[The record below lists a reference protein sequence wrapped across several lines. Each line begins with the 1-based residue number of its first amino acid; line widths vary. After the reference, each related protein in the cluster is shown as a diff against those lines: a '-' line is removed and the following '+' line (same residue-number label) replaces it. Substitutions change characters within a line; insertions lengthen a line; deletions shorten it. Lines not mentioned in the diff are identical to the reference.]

1 MSSRRAQYGTTKYCS
16 AYLRN
21 ETCNN
26 RNCMFLHET
35 GEDNDSFSRQDLSS
49 INAVSTQQP
58 APVASSSGSLD
69 RDPQPQPPPQ
79 QAPQSIAAASQ
90 SMARQTSKDEPMSR
104 SDSGDG
110 SVLPSSAAWTKNPQ
124 IQQSRRSSQAASRST
139 PSPKTTQAKLST
151 QPVETQEGMQ
161 KSTPAAEPSAP
172 QSAPDPSPQSPTPSI
187 AQPMKQEPHP
197 QQTLM
202 EECIKRVID
211 PNFKLTFNRAFFSQE
226 ELREIDAYP
235 PLFDPDGGLAR
246 YKWKKEQE
254 EERLKREEEDRDIL
268 RAISAAEEDDNP
280 ASGSLQLGG
289 EPEASGESGD
299 VAGQSNN
306 EQRHAIRPPAYQPS
320 SGILPF
326 GGPSPITN
334 TLANLSM
341 NSRSLTPQQQQQLLL
356 LKSNNQQNA
365 LQDNFQQGYGSTSSG
380 HHQQPSNPFQIQN
393 NQLGVLQGHA
403 RQASRYTFAN
413 ESASTSGAVKPAAN
427 PQLMAQQSAMMP
439 PTQGKP
445 FAAHTQSSQHPNL
458 HGNHYFSGVQGPP
471 PGLKS
476 TGTPPISGGG
486 MFGQGHGF
494 ASAMG
499 GSIGLGGG
507 SGVSK
512 NSNDD
517 LMREFLRGR
526 SGAGNSG
533 QGPDAGKREFMFP
546 LLHQPTTSA
555 PAPAPGLL
563 SSLYG
568 SQLAAYPGY
577 QDHAPQKQK
586 KKGKK
591 HRHANTSSSGGGG
604 IVDLADPSILQ
615 ARMHHA
621 GAGQGLFGAQGQG
634 GYQQN
639 NMMYGGGYGSGW

>member
-1 MSSRRAQYGTTKYCS
+1 
-16 AYLRN
+16 
-21 ETCNN
+21 
-26 RNCMFLHET
+26 MFLHET

-58 APVASSSGSLD
+58 ASIASSSASPN
-69 RDPQPQPPPQ
+69 RAPQHQPPPQ

-90 SMARQTSKDEPMSR
+90 PMARQMSKDEPMSR
-104 SDSGDG
+104 SDTDDG
-110 SVLPSSAAWTKNPQ
+110 SALPSSAAWAKNPQ
-124 IQQSRRSSQAASRST
+124 IQQSRRSSQAASHST
-139 PSPKTTQAKLST
+139 PSPRATQAILST
-151 QPVETQEGMQ
+151 QLPNTQEELHSKALGNDIPLQ
-161 KSTPAAEPSAP
+161 
-172 QSAPDPSPQSPTPSI
+172 QSVTDPDHCSPPLSVTRS
-187 AQPMKQEPHP
+187 MKPEPHP

-202 EECIKRVID
+202 EECIKRVLN

-226 ELREIDAYP
+226 EMREIDAYP
-235 PLFDPDGGLAR
+235 PLFDPDGGFAR
-246 YKWKKEQE
+246 YKWKKELE
-254 EERLKREEEDRDIL
+254 EERLKREDEERNIL
-268 RAISAAEEDDNP
+268 RAISAAEEDDTL

-289 EPEASGESGD
+289 EPETSGESAD
-299 VAGQSNN
+299 VVSPSNN
-306 EQRHAIRPPAYQPS
+306 EQRHIIQPPAYQSS
-320 SGILPF
+320 SGVLPF
-326 GGPSPITN
+326 GGPSSVMN
-334 TLANLSM
+334 TLNNLSI
-341 NSRSLTPQQQQQLLL
+341 NPRSLTPRQQQHLLL
-356 LKSNNQQNA
+356 LKSNDQQSVP
-365 LQDNFQQGYGSTSSG
+365 QDNFQQGYATTSSG
-380 HHQQPSNPFQIQN
+380 HHHQPSNPFQTQN
-393 NQLGVLQGHA
+393 NQLGILQGHA

-413 ESASTSGAVKPAAN
+413 DSASASAAVKPATNA
-427 PQLMAQQSAMMP
+427 QLMAQQTAMMP
-439 PTQGKP
+439 QAQGKS
-445 FAAHTQSSQHPNL
+445 FATQPAQHPNL
-458 HGNHYFSGVQGPP
+458 HGNHFYSGVQGPP

-499 GSIGLGGG
+499 GSTGLGGG
-507 SGVSK
+507 SGVGK

-517 LMREFLRGR
+517 LIRELLRGR

-533 QGPDAGKREFMFP
+533 QGLDAGKREFMFP
-546 LLHQPTTSA
+546 SLPYPPMTST

-568 SQLAAYPGY
+568 SQLGAYPGY
-577 QDHAPQKQK
+577 QDHAPSKQK

-615 ARMHHA
+615 ARMHHS

-639 NMMYGGGYGSGW
+639 NMMYGGGYGNRW

>member
-1 MSSRRAQYGTTKYCS
+1 
-16 AYLRN
+16 
-21 ETCNN
+21 
-26 RNCMFLHET
+26 MFLHET

-58 APVASSSGSLD
+58 AAIASSSASPN
-69 RDPQPQPPPQ
+69 RAPQSQQPSQ

-90 SMARQTSKDEPMSR
+90 PMARQASKDEPMSR

-110 SVLPSSAAWTKNPQ
+110 SALPSSAAWAKNSQ

-139 PSPKTTQAKLST
+139 PSPRTTHSKLST
-151 QPVETQEGMQ
+151 QQVETQEGPHTMATVTEVPTQ
-161 KSTPAAEPSAP
+161 PSV
-172 QSAPDPSPQSPTPSI
+172 PDPDRRSPPLSV
-187 AQPMKQEPHP
+187 AQPMKPESHP
-197 QQTLM
+197 QQVLM
-202 EECIKRVID
+202 EDCIKSVLN
-211 PNFKLTFNRAFFSQE
+211 PNFKLTFNRPFFSQE
-226 ELREIDAYP
+226 EILEIDAYP
-235 PLFDPDGGLAR
+235 PLFDPDGGLGR
-246 YKWKKEQE
+246 YEWKKEQD
-254 EERLKREEEDRDIL
+254 EERLKREDEERNIL
-268 RAISAAEEDDNP
+268 RAISAAEEDDTL

-289 EPEASGESGD
+289 EPETSGEAVD
-299 VAGQSNN
+299 VACPSNN
-306 EQRHAIRPPAYQPS
+306 EQRHIIQPPAYQPS
-320 SGILPF
+320 SGGLPF
-326 GGPSPITN
+326 GGPSSITN
-334 TLANLSM
+334 TLSNLSI
-341 NSRSLTPQQQQQLLL
+341 NPRSLTPQQQQHMLV
-356 LKSNNQQNA
+356 LKSNNQQNVP
-365 LQDNFQQGYGSTSSG
+365 QDNFQQGYASASSG
-380 HHQQPSNPFQIQN
+380 HQHQPSNPFQTQN

-413 ESASTSGAVKPAAN
+413 DSASASAAVKPATNA
-427 PQLMAQQSAMMP
+427 QLMAQQSAMMP
-439 PTQGKP
+439 PPQGKS
-445 FAAHTQSSQHPNL
+445 FAGPSSQHPNL
-458 HGNHYFSGVQGPP
+458 HGNHFYSGVQGPP

-499 GSIGLGGG
+499 GSIGITGG
-507 SGVSK
+507 SGVGK

-517 LMREFLRGR
+517 LMRELLRGR

-546 LLHQPTTSA
+546 VFHQPTTST
-555 PAPAPGLL
+555 PAPAPSLL

-568 SQLAAYPGY
+568 AQLAAYPGY

-615 ARMHHA
+615 ARMHHG

-639 NMMYGGGYGSGW
+639 NMMYGGGYGSRW

>member
-1 MSSRRAQYGTTKYCS
+1 
-16 AYLRN
+16 
-21 ETCNN
+21 
-26 RNCMFLHET
+26 MFLHET

-58 APVASSSGSLD
+58 ASIASSSASPN
-69 RDPQPQPPPQ
+69 RAPQHQPPPQ

-90 SMARQTSKDEPMSR
+90 PMARQMSKDEPMSR

-110 SVLPSSAAWTKNPQ
+110 SALPSSAAWAKNPQ
-124 IQQSRRSSQAASRST
+124 IQQSRRSSQAASHST
-139 PSPKTTQAKLST
+139 PSPRTTQAILST
-151 QPVETQEGMQ
+151 QLPNTQEELDTEALGNDIPLQ
-161 KSTPAAEPSAP
+161 
-172 QSAPDPSPQSPTPSI
+172 QSVTDPDHCSPPLSVTRS
-187 AQPMKQEPHP
+187 MKPEPHP

-202 EECIKRVID
+202 EECIKRVLN

-226 ELREIDAYP
+226 EMREIDAYP
-235 PLFDPDGGLAR
+235 PLFDPDGGFAR
-246 YKWKKEQE
+246 YKWKKELE
-254 EERLKREEEDRDIL
+254 EERLKREDEERNIL
-268 RAISAAEEDDNP
+268 RAISAAEEDDTL

-289 EPEASGESGD
+289 EPETSGESA
-299 VAGQSNN
+299 VVVSPSNN
-306 EQRHAIRPPAYQPS
+306 EQRHIIQPPAYQSS
-320 SGILPF
+320 SGVLPF
-326 GGPSPITN
+326 GGPSSVMN
-334 TLANLSM
+334 TLNNLSI
-341 NSRSLTPQQQQQLLL
+341 NPRSLTPRQQQHLLL
-356 LKSNNQQNA
+356 LKSNDQQSVP
-365 LQDNFQQGYGSTSSG
+365 QDNFQQGYATASSG
-380 HHQQPSNPFQIQN
+380 HHHQPSNPFQTQN
-393 NQLGVLQGHA
+393 NQLGILQGHA

-413 ESASTSGAVKPAAN
+413 DSASASAAVKPATNA
-427 PQLMAQQSAMMP
+427 QLMAQQTAMMP
-439 PTQGKP
+439 QAQGKS
-445 FAAHTQSSQHPNL
+445 FATQPAQHPNL
-458 HGNHYFSGVQGPP
+458 HGNHFYSGVQGPP

-499 GSIGLGGG
+499 GSTGLGGG
-507 SGVSK
+507 SGVGK

-517 LMREFLRGR
+517 LMRELLRGR

-533 QGPDAGKREFMFP
+533 QGLDAGKREFMFP
-546 LLHQPTTSA
+546 SLPYPPMTST

-568 SQLAAYPGY
+568 SQLGAYPGY
-577 QDHAPQKQK
+577 QDHAPSKQK

-615 ARMHHA
+615 ARMHHS
-621 GAGQGLFGAQGQG
+621 GAGQGLFGPQGQG

-639 NMMYGGGYGSGW
+639 NMMYGGGYGNRW

>member
-1 MSSRRAQYGTTKYCS
+1 
-16 AYLRN
+16 
-21 ETCNN
+21 
-26 RNCMFLHET
+26 MFLHET

-58 APVASSSGSLD
+58 APIASSSASPN
-69 RDPQPQPPPQ
+69 RVPQPQPPPQ
-79 QAPQSIAAASQ
+79 QAPQSIAAGSQ
-90 SMARQTSKDEPMSR
+90 PMARHISKDEPMSR

-110 SVLPSSAAWTKNPQ
+110 SALPSSAAWAKNPQ
-124 IQQSRRSSQAASRST
+124 IQQSRRSSQTASRST
-139 PSPKTTQAKLST
+139 PSPGTAHAKLSG
-151 QPVETQEGMQ
+151 QPVESRE
-161 KSTPAAEPSAP
+161 EPHTKALVTEIP
-172 QSAPDPSPQSPTPSI
+172 IQQSIPDPDHRSPALSVVQSTKP
-187 AQPMKQEPHP
+187 EPHP

-202 EECIKRVID
+202 EECIKRVLD
-211 PNFKLTFNRAFFSQE
+211 PNFKMAFNRAFFSQDE
-226 ELREIDAYP
+226 MREIDAYP

-254 EERLKREEEDRDIL
+254 EERVKREDEERNIL
-268 RAISAAEEDDNP
+268 RAISAAEEDDTL

-289 EPEASGESGD
+289 EPDTSGESAD
-299 VAGQSNN
+299 IVHPSSN
-306 EQRHAIRPPAYQPS
+306 EQRHIIQPPAYQSS
-320 SGILPF
+320 SGVLPF
-326 GGPSPITN
+326 GGPSSITK
-334 TLANLSM
+334 TLSNLSI
-341 NSRSLTPQQQQQLLL
+341 NHRSLTPQQQQHLLL
-356 LKSNNQQNA
+356 LKSNNQQSVP
-365 LQDNFQQGYGSTSSG
+365 QDNFQQGYASTSSG
-380 HHQQPSNPFQIQN
+380 HQHQPSNPFQTQN

-413 ESASTSGAVKPAAN
+413 DSASASAAVKPATNA
-427 PQLMAQQSAMMP
+427 QLMAQQSAMMP
-439 PTQGKP
+439 PTQGKS
-445 FAAHTQSSQHPNL
+445 FAAQPSQHPNL
-458 HGNHYFSGVQGPP
+458 HGNHFYSGVQGPP

-476 TGTPPISGGG
+476 SGTPPISGGG

-507 SGVSK
+507 SGVGK

-517 LMREFLRGR
+517 LMRELLRGQ

-546 LLHQPTTSA
+546 SLLHQPATST

-563 SSLYG
+563 SSLYR
-568 SQLAAYPGY
+568 SQLAAYPSY

-591 HRHANTSSSGGGG
+591 HRHANTSSYGGGG

-615 ARMHHA
+615 ARMHHG

-639 NMMYGGGYGSGW
+639 NMMYGGGYGSRW